1 MSNHER
7 GESLYTDI
15 QILKLEAAFL
25 KNELDQL
32 EKLSEEL
39 GRVSFQ
45 LLTLLESIQRTPTLD
60 PIEDSHTIY
69 KIERITRD
77 SYLPIE
83 EPVDL
88 LVRVDGEDVEVA
100 FRPTLDRSLSWSPPH
115 RGKIIR
121 WAANLVSILST
132 TVYRKKTLEPTIR
145 STAKT
150 AGI

>member
-7 GESLYTDI
+7 EESLYTDI

-45 LLTLLESIQRTPTLD
+45 LLTLLESIQQTPTLD
-60 PIEDSHTIY
+60 PIEASHTIY

-121 WAANLVSILST
+121 
-132 TVYRKKTLEPTIR
+132 
-145 STAKT
+145 
-150 AGI
+150 

>member
-1 MSNHER
+1 MSNNEKR
-7 GESLYTDI
+7 ESLYTDI

-32 EKLSEEL
+32 DKLSEEL

-45 LLTLLESIQRTPTLD
+45 LLTLLESIQRTPALD
-60 PIEDSHTIY
+60 PIEQPHTIY

-115 RGKIIR
+115 RGKIVR
-121 WAANLVSILST
+121 
-132 TVYRKKTLEPTIR
+132 
-145 STAKT
+145 
-150 AGI
+150 